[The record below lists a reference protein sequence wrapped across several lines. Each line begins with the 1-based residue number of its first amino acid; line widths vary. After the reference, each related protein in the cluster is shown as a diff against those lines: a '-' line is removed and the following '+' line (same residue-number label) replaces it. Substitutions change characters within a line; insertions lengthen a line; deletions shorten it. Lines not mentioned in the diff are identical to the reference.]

1 MLCHAELD
9 DRGRL
14 TVANEAGEM
23 QITIGTDGASRRPP
37 VIGEPVRVIGVT
49 AIDCA
54 PPPITM
60 GEPAVWVT
68 LSTGVT
74 APAATVPDTTY
85 TITAPSRPPRRQSVK
100 VLFTLSEIARLRN
113 DLFPSVCDIQGDSA
127 ERPLVNSHARHE
139 S

>member
-1 MLCHAELD
+1 M
-9 DRGRL
+9 
-14 TVANEAGEM
+14 
-23 QITIGTDGASRRPP
+23 ASRRPP

-85 TITAPSRPPRRQSVK
+85 HVHNHCAHPDLPYANPSKCFLP
-100 VLFTLSEIARLRN
+100 
-113 DLFPSVCDIQGDSA
+113 
-127 ERPLVNSHARHE
+127 
-139 S
+139 